1 LTVYPSPHRSGTGVM
16 NGLEALLKPCPKHA
30 EMRQGE
36 FPAGFPHDI

>member
-1 LTVYPSPHRSGTGVM
+1 M